1 MKAGEKQV
9 KGIVGDFKAYLQ
21 HKEFLKSSVQAK
33 EALCFLTS
41 FPSHKEKFGR
51 GIYEQMRPSSL
62 WVVGY
67 VIYEDQ
73 QIVFLN
79 KIFCC

>member
-9 KGIVGDFKAYLQ
+9 KGIVGDFKARLH
-21 HKEFLKSSVQAK
+21 HKEFLKSSVQPK

-51 GIYEQMRPSSL
+51 GTCEQVRPSF
-62 WVVGY
+62 VIGY
-67 VIYEDQ
+67 VICEDQ
-73 QIVFLN
+73 QIVLLN